1 MKPGQS
7 IPAGLH
13 VRMNI
18 ETGLKEARLLEDPAL
33 SHENFVKRLRDH
45 DKLRQEK
52 MKTLHEQHHGNRN
65 HNNGKLQQHGNHG
78 NGHGKHAVMAV
89 VQEKREL
96 FLAAKTEHKL
106 DHHEKVEEIVADAAV
121 VVGGQ
126 GNHGGVGIK
135 GVRGAG
141 GVGGKNNIL
150 VAAVVLCV
158 VVSLAGVVYRKRK
171 LGLVKSLS
179 TPADKIL

>member
-52 MKTLHEQHHGNRN
+52 MKTFHEQHHDNRN
-65 HNNGKLQQHGNHG
+65 HDNGKQQQHQ
-78 NGHGKHAVMAV
+78 GHGKHAVMAV

-106 DHHEKVEEIVADAAV
+106 DHHEKVEEKVADET

-126 GNHGGVGIK
+126 GNHGGVGVK
-135 GVRGAG
+135 GVGS
-141 GVGGKNNIL
+141 VGGKNNIL
-150 VAAVVLCV
+150 AAAVVLCV

-171 LGLVKSLS
+171 LGLVKSMS